1 MRAVGQNSYARHPLL
16 ARMLRDFR
24 QIFAQERLAARNHQ
38 ARDTQAGKD
47 VNRVAQIIKTRV
59 DSSVAIAVGRVA
71 PNTREVAGIRHME
84 IGGREVVAPTRFSL
98 FRKPMTSKMSTSSL
112 HPAGTSSMATSR
124 SNIAS
129 HSSAPSGVRPTRAP
143 EAVLPI
149 AGMPRISKRTMWEAS
164 RIITFHAIGYFVLN
178 IERCVL
184 YARALR

>member
-98 FRKPMTSKMSTSSL
+98 FRKPMTSKMSHELLASSGNL
-112 HPAGTSSMATSR
+112 IHGDFTLQHSVAQLSPFRREAHKGAGSR
-124 SNIAS
+124 VADYGNAPHIKANDVGGKS
-129 HSSAPSGVRPTRAP
+129 HNH
-143 EAVLPI
+143 LPCH
-149 AGMPRISKRTMWEAS
+149 RI
-164 RIITFHAIGYFVLN
+164 
-178 IERCVL
+178 
-184 YARALR
+184 LRS